1 MSDTSSQDAPATGM
15 TPGIAQNQLQKGV
28 ADKSGRFVE
37 PDDGARPDQ
46 FVVRI
51 PKMQTS
57 VSLRLNTKL
66 LAEQREI
73 EQTNEA
79 IRRAGR

>member
-1 MSDTSSQDAPATGM
+1 M
-15 TPGIAQNQLQKGV
+15 TPGIAQDQLQKGV
-28 ADKSGRFVE
+28 VVEPGRFAE
-37 PDDGARPDQ
+37 LEGEERPDR
-46 FVVRI
+46 FVVQI
-51 PKMQTS
+51 PKTQVK

-79 IRRAGR
+79 IRRAGK